1 MVVFSNDSSLF
12 VYLFERDH
20 INQGKCWQSPLG
32 RKRVS
37 RSEKCNLRIW
47 KEYEQIFFK
56 KMKYI
61 NQGKCGQSPAGRKRV
76 SRSEIWKKE

>member
-1 MVVFSNDSSLF
+1 MSLPSYICICMYIFLVMSPLLTVYNTSLF

-37 RSEKCNLRIW
+37 RSEKYNLRIW
-47 KEYEQIFFK
+47 KEYEQK
-56 KMKYI
+56 L
-61 NQGKCGQSPAGRKRV
+61 V
-76 SRSEIWKKE
+76 